1 MISIELWRARIGG
14 WRGGAKS
21 TTGLTNS
28 PHQIFNQLVLNK
40 EVYNV
45 LLCCMAATLI
55 GILLIIG
62 GVELNPGPPKKAS
75 NSSSDDETV
84 ITCPQ
89 GEFVLFYFSVS
100 SFIKIIQ
107 STPLNWNT
115 SVSKFCPD

>member
-1 MISIELWRARIGG
+1 MCILEMISIELWRARIGG

-21 TTGLTNS
+21 TPGITN
-28 PHQIFNQLVLNK
+28 PHQIFNGQLVLNK

-45 LLCCMAATLI
+45 LLCCMATILI

-84 ITCPQ
+84 ITCLQ
-89 GEFVLFYFSVS
+89 GEFVLFSFSVKL
-100 SFIKIIQ
+100 FYKY
-107 STPLNWNT
+107 N
-115 SVSKFCPD
+115 